1 MLTFVMDIV
10 MVMMMM
16 TMVMVMMM
24 TIDISIWSVV
34 FVTQKREPFQTWL
47 VSPTGSKNLQMSN
60 IPKKI
65 QRFPFIYSPF
75 FNLVWRV
82 LISPFLLR
90 GNIRFN
96 TQC

>member
-1 MLTFVMDIV
+1 
-10 MVMMMM
+10 M

-65 QRFPFIYSPF
+65 QRFSIHLFSLFQSCLESFDFTSDERI
-75 FNLVWRV
+75 LD
-82 LISPFLLR
+82 LIPSAKLNGFKIL
-90 GNIRFN
+90 I
-96 TQC
+96 